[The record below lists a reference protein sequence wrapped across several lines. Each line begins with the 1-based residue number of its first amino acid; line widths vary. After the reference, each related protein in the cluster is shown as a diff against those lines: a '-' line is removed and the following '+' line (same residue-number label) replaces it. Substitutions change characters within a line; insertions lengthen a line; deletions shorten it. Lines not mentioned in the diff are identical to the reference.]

1 MSFEQDYV
9 MRLIHEMIRM
19 LVKLLF
25 NIDMDRPTFQII
37 DEVDDNGMLRRLIK
51 MIDDGHI
58 NEAENQLYD
67 IIECGDYNSE
77 HDNSENN
84 NLKIGLLFYDYLNE
98 KNNDFL
104 EEHDYSREEVE
115 EGVKNLISI
124 YGLSDMVNTLL

>member
-1 MSFEQDYV
+1 

-37 DEVDDNGMLRRLIK
+37 DEMDDGDILKRLIRL
-51 MIDDGHI
+51 IDDGNI

-67 IIECGDYNSE
+67 IVECEDYKSE
-77 HDNSENN
+77 HDNSESN

-98 KNNDFL
+98 KDNDFL
-104 EEHDYSREEVE
+104 EAHDFSREEVE

-124 YGLSDMVNTLL
+124 

>member
-1 MSFEQDYV
+1 

-37 DEVDDNGMLRRLIK
+37 DEMDDGDILKRLIRL
-51 MIDDGHI
+51 IDDGNI

-67 IIECGDYNSE
+67 IVECEDYKSE
-77 HDNSENN
+77 HDNSESN

-98 KNNDFL
+98 KDNDFL
-104 EEHDYSREEVE
+104 EAHDFSREEVE

>member
-1 MSFEQDYV
+1 MSLEQDYI

-37 DEVDDNGMLRRLIK
+37 DEMDDGDILKRLIRL
-51 MIDDGHI
+51 IDDGNI

-67 IIECGDYNSE
+67 IVECEDYKSE
-77 HDNSENN
+77 HDNSESN

-98 KNNDFL
+98 KDNDFL
-104 EEHDYSREEVE
+104 EAHDFSREEVE